1 MIEKNKTFLMLKI
14 FTPPNISFYEEH
26 QKILNTE
33 GYVWFCRFG
42 KSNLRI
48 DAITQDDILFLSKN
62 PLETGITDTYCIY
75 LI

>member
-33 GYVWFCRFG
+33 GYVWFCRLEKVIFELTQ
-42 KSNLRI
+42 LRKMI
-48 DAITQDDILFLSKN
+48 ILFLSKN